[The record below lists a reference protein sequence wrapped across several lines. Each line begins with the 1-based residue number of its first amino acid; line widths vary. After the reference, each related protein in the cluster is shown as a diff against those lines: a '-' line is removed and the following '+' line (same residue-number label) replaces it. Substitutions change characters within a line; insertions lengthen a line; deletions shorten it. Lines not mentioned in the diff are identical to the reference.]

1 MFLAKIGYA
10 KKKELPGGS
19 FKNAGYIKVLSDGVD
34 FLVKE
39 VEGIR
44 KPEGGE

>member
-1 MFLAKIGYA
+1 MGYA
-10 KKKELPGGS
+10 ERKALPGGS
-19 FKNAGYIKVLSDGVD
+19 FKQGGYVKVLSDGVD
-34 FLVKE
+34 FFVKK